1 MLNLLKQYSVQDI
14 LIFIVIL
21 AIAIKGCISFF
32 DWAYARIKQHFD
44 KDNTKINKEKQTHL
58 AIEAHT
64 KSINALIKAQEQNIK
79 QFDTL
84 QKSIEMLIES
94 DKDDIKSWL
103 VEKHHYF
110 CYEKGYID
118 DYSLDCMERRYRHYA
133 DEGGNSYAATL
144 MAEVRALPKMSMMKD
159 GHNN

>member
-1 MLNLLKQYSVQDI
+1 MLDLLKQYSVQDI

-44 KDNTKINKEKQTHL
+44 KDNTEISKEKQTHS
-58 AIEAHT
+58 AIQAHT

-79 QFDTL
+79 QFDAL

-118 DYSLDCMERRYRHYA
+118 DYSLDSMERRYRHYE

-144 MAEVRALPKMSMMKD
+144 MAEVRALPKVSMMKD

>member
-1 MLNLLKQYSVQDI
+1 MFFYFGLKYLKMPNIFLNNIEIEILEKEIMIYMLDLLKQYSVQDI

-32 DWAYARIKQHFD
+32 DWAYARVKQHFD
-44 KDNTKINKEKQTHL
+44 EDNTEINKEKQTHL

-84 QKSIEMLIES
+84 QKSIEMLIAS
-94 DKDDIKSWL
+94 DKDDIKS
-103 VEKHHYF
+103 
-110 CYEKGYID
+110 
-118 DYSLDCMERRYRHYA
+118 
-133 DEGGNSYAATL
+133 
-144 MAEVRALPKMSMMKD
+144 
-159 GHNN
+159 

>member
-1 MLNLLKQYSVQDI
+1 MLDLLKQYSVQDI

-44 KDNTKINKEKQTHL
+44 KDNTEINKEKQTHL

-64 KSINALIKAQEQNIK
+64 KSINALIKAQEQ
-79 QFDTL
+79 FDAL

-94 DKDDIKSWL
+94 DKDDIKS
-103 VEKHHYF
+103 
-110 CYEKGYID
+110 
-118 DYSLDCMERRYRHYA
+118 
-133 DEGGNSYAATL
+133 
-144 MAEVRALPKMSMMKD
+144 
-159 GHNN
+159 